1 MSRFNQRRHRK
12 TSPFLALEERILLA
26 AQPVVAISGQAEV
39 QLGESTSITLTF
51 DNQPDASP
59 GDRTGFAPY
68 IDLVLSQNG
77 ADGSGPGNLPPN
89 QNDGISFAGASFLGQ
104 AVHSTVIEFDAT
116 GEATHPLARDS
127 TGALRI
133 VRAADYGA
141 APGDQLVVLQLPFG
155 SFTPEQTPVSIAVN
169 LTTSPL
175 ADVGTPLPITAVGG
189 FAFGRDPLN
198 NPTTDPPILGTPA
211 QFAITPTLLQ
221 LSKSFSGA
229 DGETATGPNFPRS
242 YLLNLDVA
250 TGQTLTNL
258 VFRDQLAD
266 GLVITGAS
274 IVAGPA
280 GMIALDPATSDITVT
295 FGAPLVGIA
304 GTDVTVRVDFYVGEF
319 LAPGQPTTPVLDPAT
334 GAPRTIANELSATAD
349 WLPLDPRDPIT
360 PVIVD
365 PPGPENVFTARSLA
379 VQKTALVIGGG
390 APEPGDIVR
399 WTLSAQLSD
408 YFSAD
413 GLVMNDRL
421 SDGQLPMPASP
432 ILTVRE
438 GGRVI
443 YTGVFDAAN
452 VTIVRNADGTS
463 DLAFRIADELALRG
477 LDPSL
482 SGGRVGPPTGP
493 TTAAVTFDSQ
503 VQRFYADG
511 RPLLQGDSIGN
522 TVNGG
527 ATLPGTGTQ
536 IGDLGSAG
544 LVLDRGQQLEK
555 TVFKINGLDPAGP
568 VPAVT
573 SSDTVTFR
581 LRYLLPTGSTDN
593 FTLTDFLP
601 LPVLLSQGATGPIT
615 FLDIRNDGSD
625 PNTIPPVG
633 TAWFHPDD
641 TFDLANPIGY
651 AGTPTVI
658 VDAAANSVTFDFGD
672 FFMETPQ
679 PLQVDILFRL
689 RVEDQPFGDNLFL
702 TNLVTSRESN
712 TSGQVAT
719 DNAIA
724 QINVTQPLLNV
735 SKGVVGVATG
745 QTTFPTA
752 FDPTATG
759 PVVFTPPGT
768 AGTPFAGIVNSA
780 ALDANPIDS
789 NLANVDA
796 GDLVRFAI
804 VVENTGSGIRG
815 AHDIL
820 IQDILP
826 AGYVVPQGGLN
837 LSVTRGDGQVL
848 AFTLEGNGLFD
859 PAGGL
864 RITDPTDSDPDNLEG
879 ALTRFTTTSPAP
891 GVPPTAP
898 TGSNLAIIVF
908 DLRVADTTAANGLTL
923 TNVAGIEN
931 YAAQDGGRNFAPNL
945 LDEDR
950 FDDAVVTTGDLAIDK
965 ALIATSL
972 PQSTD
977 PFVFIGEEVT
987 FRVVATIREGTTQDL
1002 VLADLLPTTPGV
1014 LSLLDWRITNLG
1026 TNISFTGAPPPVGSP
1041 QTGAVTINLGDVTNL
1056 ADNFLDA
1063 RDTIVFEVR
1072 ARIDDLPQNNRGDV
1086 LTNTAT
1092 ATFTDG
1098 TGAIRDLSDTDSVT
1112 IAEPAPQLTKTA
1124 DRATADGGDVVTY
1137 TVEVRNPVTGGTAA
1151 PLFDLDIR
1159 DLLDDPDLA
1168 LVAGSVALAGSGAA
1182 NASIVLGNGTA
1193 DTAIRVTST
1202 QLDPGAEL
1210 RITYQVRISDTV
1222 QAGRVVPNTAT
1233 LQGDSAPGTV
1243 PSERIYQDLD
1253 TESVSI
1259 IAPQL
1264 AKTVLATSLPETGN
1278 GQGDPNRPDLAFGE
1292 EVTFRLDARFSEGT
1306 TANASIADLLPIGP
1320 APLELLSARIV
1331 AVGGSLSAPGALV
1344 GNTGVAGD
1352 RNGDGFNDNVA
1363 FALGTLVNRPDG
1375 IANAGDVITIEVVAR
1390 LRGDAG
1396 AAGGLVLTNQ
1406 GELDFTS
1413 QGEPRSVTAQ
1423 AAVETVLPWLAIDK
1437 SPDRATADGGDMIT
1451 YTVRL
1456 TNQSGAF
1463 AAPAFDLAVADLI
1476 TDPNLRLVA
1485 GSVTAAG
1492 VPATI
1497 VNGNDPGDTQIR
1509 ITLDALAVGQVLT
1522 ITYQA
1527 RVADLVPAGSRL
1539 DNTASYAGD
1548 TYPGVQPGEATL
1560 SGSDDARVLVG
1571 TPGLTKEVIATSLP
1585 ETGSGA
1591 FNPNRPDAAIGETVT
1606 YRVTLSVPEGSSIDL
1621 RLVDQLPAGAGVMEF
1636 LAYRIVPLPSTTNLD
1651 FVPGTETASA
1661 TDTNGDGRLDRIE
1674 LGFGTVINTPDNVS
1688 DADDLILVEV
1698 TGRVID
1704 ASANV
1709 AGRVLTNSAQTFLGT
1724 TAQDPV
1730 SASVDVVEP
1739 QLVIG
1744 KTSSLATGDAG
1755 DVTTFTLTIGQ
1766 SPGASGPAFNV
1777 RVADLLPVGLL
1788 LVPGSVVLAPGAGT
1802 VLSGNG
1808 ASDTGVSLLLNTIL
1822 PGEPALT
1829 VTFQARLA
1837 DTVEPQQELRNTAD
1851 LDYQSAP
1858 DFQRNYEGTAIAN
1871 LRAVLN
1877 PVVAKDVVTTSLPET
1892 GFEFNDPNAPDVAV
1906 GEIITY
1912 RILATIGEG
1921 TQTLVLNDALPGG
1934 GNLRVLTAV
1943 VDSIGANITGGLLAV
1958 GDAGSVAGNAVTF
1971 NFGTVVNE
1979 GDNVSDARDQVAV
1992 LVRARVADIPAN
2004 VANVALENT
2013 GSAVVGAPSDPTV
2026 RIERSDTARVE
2037 VVEPLLQIIKDA
2049 DLSAGDAGDIIT
2061 YRLTVSNLE
2070 AATGPAYDL
2079 QLADVLPAAMRL
2091 VAGSVTT
2098 DRGTV
2103 AQGNAPGDTAIRVDL
2118 TGIAL
2123 LPRDNPLTP
2132 GLDDTRV
2139 VVTYQARLE
2148 DTVEPGQALTND
2160 ARFSGVTSPPG
2171 SAGPDARPLAGGTSD
2186 TVRVTMPVQLDK
2198 AIVATSNPGTPGS
2211 SLAVGETV
2219 TYRLT
2224 ATLSEGTQTLVIRDL
2239 LPAGLEFVAG
2249 RVAAV
2254 GAGLPP
2260 GLLATQVTANGQ
2272 QVVADF
2278 GTVVNTGNNIA
2289 GDGTV
2294 AIEITARVA
2303 DVPGNQPGTVLTN
2316 TGSATVT
2323 SPTNPGAPGGTL
2335 TDTDGTTAEVVGPA
2349 LLLDK
2354 VAPPGFARPGE
2365 VLTYTL
2371 TLQHAPNS
2379 TSAAYDITI
2388 ADALTDANLVL
2399 VGGSVQSSAGTV
2411 VIGNGAAD
2419 RAISVTLDELALGQV
2434 VTVTFQATVAA
2445 GAPGGAT
2452 LENTAT
2458 TEFDSNPGPG
2468 GRPGTIADTAEVPLA
2483 PGFVKQLADTS
2494 LPETTGGDFAIGE
2507 VVTYRVTTTVPLG
2520 ALVGLTVSDLL
2531 PAGLT
2536 PLSATVIS
2544 VGSGITGA
2552 ALAPGAAGIIT
2563 GQAVRFAFG
2572 DVVNGSPP
2580 AIDAADRIVVEI
2592 TARVA
2597 DVAGNQ
2603 AGTPL
2608 TNDAELSYTIGG
2620 EPGTD
2625 GSSVPGSVVTPALD
2639 IGKTVDRLTGDAGDV
2654 FTYTV
2659 TITPGGTGP
2668 AYDVVVV
2675 DTLDGVLMPIG
2686 VSTSFGTASFNG
2698 QVIRLEIPVLLPTD
2712 APVVLTYQVRF
2723 ADTIQPGRIVG
2734 NVAGLD
2740 FSTAPGGPGG
2750 GGRPG
2755 EESANG
2761 PDLTAVFDLDLTKA
2775 IIATSIPET
2784 RAGFFDPA
2792 LPDLAIGEVV
2802 TYELVTTLSEGTQRV
2817 VLRDVIPEGLAFLP
2831 GTFTVSTGGSISAGA
2846 GGTLAP
2852 TPALAGR
2859 TASLDFGTLVNAG
2872 DNVSDAGDRITVRF
2886 QAIALDD
2893 PANDAGRLL
2902 RNDADVTA
2910 SAITAPSVPGGTL
2923 TDAAFAD
2930 AEIVTGMLALE
2941 KAVVPIA
2948 GDAGDVF
2955 TYTLTLDHLA
2965 GPASTAPA
2973 FLVMVVD
2980 SLPGTLI
2987 LDAGSITASL
2997 GNATAVGN
3005 TVQIEIPVLLPG
3017 DPPVTVTYQARL
3029 ADGIEPGQVVPNNA
3043 SVTYVSAPGAVSR
3056 PGFDDASASIN
3067 GVGAVTL
3074 TKAIVDTSLPGTGGN
3089 FFDPNRPDLA
3099 IGEVVTYRLVAT
3111 ISEGTARLVIA
3122 DLLPAG
3128 LVPETALVTLVGV
3141 GLPAGLAGIAGVING
3156 QAVTFDFGTIVN
3168 TGNNVPADNS
3178 ITVEV
3183 TARVAD
3189 VAGNQAG
3196 TLLVNGA
3203 VATLTSPTNPGAPG
3217 GTLTSGDSTGADV
3230 VTPVLVIDKAADRAF
3245 ATLGETITYT
3255 LVLTHAPGSTAP
3267 AYNVELSDPLTG
3279 GALRLVAG
3287 SVSTSVGTVTSGNG
3301 GADTAVRVS
3310 VAELDVGQ
3318 SVTVTFRA
3326 TATAVPPPDG
3336 NAPNI
3341 GTFNAASAP
3350 GGPPGFVRAF
3360 TGSDDAVVR
3369 ISSAF
3374 TGGGTAGLASE
3385 IEDFLARERAIL
3397 AQPLTITPIY
3407 SGTAQPGTAI
3417 TLAARDGSGEIVGL
3431 ETRLADTGGNWLVPL
3446 PAVGTTPVAPDNT
3459 GTLQASIPIMRDR
3472 DLGLNAGL
3480 PEVSRPDVPNA
3491 NAGGGLVVTPA
3502 QAAPLSASATQ
3513 GPDSTR
3519 IYFAGPLSPTTF
3531 GSGPAD
3537 ALSGARALGVSAVA
3551 PDVAGMSRPYGLALN
3566 KFALDFL
3573 AGSTVPSGRLN

>member
-1 MSRFNQRRHRK
+1 MSRFSQRRLSK
-12 TSPFLALEERILLA
+12 TSAFLPLEERILLA
-26 AQPVVAISGQAEV
+26 AQPVVAISGQAEA
-39 QLGESTSITLTF
+39 QLGESTSVTLTF

-68 IDLVLSQNG
+68 IDLVLPQNG
-77 ADGSGPGNLPPN
+77 ADGSGPGSLPPN

-104 AVHSTVIEFDAT
+104 TVHSTVVEFDAA

-266 GLVITGAS
+266 GLVITGVS
-274 IVAGPA
+274 IVAGPE
-280 GMIALDPATSDITVT
+280 GIVALDPATSDLTVT

-319 LAPGQPTTPVLDPAT
+319 LAPGQPTTRVLDPGT
-334 GAPRTIANELSATAD
+334 GAPRLIANELSATAD

-365 PPGPENVFTARSLA
+365 PPGPENVFTARPLA

-390 APEPGDIVR
+390 APEPGDTVR

-408 YFSAD
+408 YFTAD
-413 GLVMNDRL
+413 RLVMNDRL
-421 SDGQLPMPASP
+421 SDGQLPVPASP

-438 GGRVI
+438 GGQVI
-443 YTGVFDAAN
+443 YTGGFDAAN

-463 DLAFRIADELALRG
+463 DLAFRIADELVLRG
-477 LDPSL
+477 ISPVL

-493 TTAAVTFDSQ
+493 ATAEVTFDSQ
-503 VQRFYADG
+503 VQRFFADG

-522 TVNGG
+522 TVNVG
-527 ATLPGTGTQ
+527 ATPPGTDTQ

-555 TVFKINGLDPAGP
+555 TVFKINGLDPVGP

-573 SSDTVTFR
+573 SNDTVTFR

-601 LPVLLSQGATGPIT
+601 LPVLLSQGATGPIR

-651 AGTPTVI
+651 AGAPTVI

-672 FFMETPQ
+672 FYMETPQ

-702 TNLVTSRESN
+702 TNLVTSRESS
-712 TSGQVAT
+712 TPGQVVT

-724 QINVTQPLLNV
+724 QINVTQPLLNI

-759 PVVFTPPGT
+759 PVVFAPPGT

-879 ALTRFTTTSPAP
+879 ALTRFTTTSPGL

-908 DLRVADTTAANGLTL
+908 DLQVADTAAANGLTL

-945 LDEDR
+945 LDAER
-950 FDDAVVTTGDLAIDK
+950 FDAAAVTTGDLAIDK

-1002 VLADLLPTTPGV
+1002 VLVDLLPTMPGV

-1026 TNISFTGAPPPVGSP
+1026 TNISFTGAPPPVGTP

-1056 ADNFLDA
+1056 ADNLVDA

-1072 ARIDDLPQNNRGDV
+1072 ARIDDLPQNNGGDV
-1086 LTNTAT
+1086 LVNTAT
-1092 ATFTDG
+1092 ATFTDA
-1098 TGAIRDLSDTDSVT
+1098 TGATRHLSDTDSVT
-1112 IAEPAPQLTKTA
+1112 IAEPAPELTKTA

-1137 TVEVRNPVTGGTAA
+1137 TVVVRNPVTGGTAA

-1210 RITYQVRISDTV
+1210 RITYQARVGDTV

-1243 PSERIYQDLD
+1243 PGERNYQDLD
-1253 TESVSI
+1253 TENVSI

-1264 AKTVLATSLPETGN
+1264 AKTVIATSPPETGN
-1278 GQGDPNRPDLAFGE
+1278 SQGDPNRPDLAFGE
-1292 EVTFRLDARFSEGT
+1292 EVTFRLDARFGEGT
-1306 TANASIADLLPIGP
+1306 TANAMIADLLPIGP
-1320 APLELLSARIV
+1320 APLQLLSARIV
-1331 AVGGSLSAPGALV
+1331 SVGGSLSAPGAVV

-1363 FALGTLVNRPDG
+1363 FALGTLVNMPDG

-1396 AAGGLVLTNQ
+1396 ATGGLVLTNQ
-1406 GELDFTS
+1406 GELNFTS
-1413 QGEPRSVTAQ
+1413 QDQPRSVTAQ
-1423 AAVETVLPWLAIDK
+1423 AAVETVLPRLAIDK
-1437 SPDRATADGGDMIT
+1437 SPDRATADGGDVIT

-1497 VNGNDPGDTQIR
+1497 VDGNDPGDTQIR

-1527 RVADLVPAGSRL
+1527 RVADFAPAGARL

-1548 TYPGVQPGEATL
+1548 TYPGVQPGEAPL
-1560 SGSDDARVLVG
+1560 SGSDDARVLIG
-1571 TPGLTKEVIATSLP
+1571 TPELAKEVIATSLP

-1606 YRVTLSVPEGSSIDL
+1606 YRVTLTVREGSSIDL
-1621 RLVDQLPAGAGVMEF
+1621 RLVDQLPAGDGVMEF
-1636 LAYRIVPLPSTTNLD
+1636 LAYRIVPLPGTTNLD
-1651 FVPGTETASA
+1651 FVPGTETALA

-1688 DADDLILVEV
+1688 DGDDQILVEV

-1704 ASANV
+1704 APANT

-1724 TAQDPV
+1724 TALDQV
-1730 SASVDVVEP
+1730 SASVD
-1739 QLVIG
+1739 
-1744 KTSSLATGDAG
+1744 
-1755 DVTTFTLTIGQ
+1755 
-1766 SPGASGPAFNV
+1766 
-1777 RVADLLPVGLL
+1777 
-1788 LVPGSVVLAPGAGT
+1788 
-1802 VLSGNG
+1802 
-1808 ASDTGVSLLLNTIL
+1808 
-1822 PGEPALT
+1822 
-1829 VTFQARLA
+1829 
-1837 DTVEPQQELRNTAD
+1837 
-1851 LDYQSAP
+1851 
-1858 DFQRNYEGTAIAN
+1858 
-1871 LRAVLN
+1871 
-1877 PVVAKDVVTTSLPET
+1877 
-1892 GFEFNDPNAPDVAV
+1892 
-1906 GEIITY
+1906 
-1912 RILATIGEG
+1912 
-1921 TQTLVLNDALPGG
+1921 
-1934 GNLRVLTAV
+1934 
-1943 VDSIGANITGGLLAV
+1943 
-1958 GDAGSVAGNAVTF
+1958 
-1971 NFGTVVNE
+1971 
-1979 GDNVSDARDQVAV
+1979 
-1992 LVRARVADIPAN
+1992 
-2004 VANVALENT
+2004 
-2013 GSAVVGAPSDPTV
+2013 
-2026 RIERSDTARVE
+2026 

-2049 DLSAGDAGDIIT
+2049 DLSAGDAGDTIT
-2061 YRLTVSNLE
+2061 YRLTVSNLA

-2079 QLADVLPAAMRL
+2079 QLTDLLPAGMRL

-2148 DTVEPGQALTND
+2148 DTVEPGQALTNE
-2160 ARFSGVTSPPG
+2160 ARFSGVTAPPG
-2171 SAGPDARPLAGGTSD
+2171 LAGPDARPLAGTTSD

-2198 AIVATSNPGTPGS
+2198 AIVATSNPGTAGS

-2272 QVVADF
+2272 QVVANF

-2289 GDGTV
+2289 SDGTV

-2316 TGSATVT
+2316 AGSATVT

-2335 TDTDGTTAEVVGPA
+2335 TDTAGTTAEIVGPA
-2349 LLLDK
+2349 LVLDK
-2354 VAPPGFARPGE
+2354 VAPTGFARPGE
-2365 VLTYTL
+2365 VITYTL
-2371 TLQHAPNS
+2371 TLRHAPNS
-2379 TSAAYDITI
+2379 TSAAYDLTI

-2399 VGGSVQSSAGTV
+2399 VGGSVQASAGTV

-2434 VTVTFQATVAA
+2434 VTVTFRATVAA

-2452 LENTAT
+2452 LQNTAT
-2458 TEFDSNPGPG
+2458 TDFDSNPGPG
-2468 GRPGTIADTAEVPLA
+2468 GRPGTIGDTAEVPLA
-2483 PGFVKQLADTS
+2483 PGFVKQLAGTS
-2494 LPETTGGDFAIGE
+2494 LPQTTGGDFAIGE

-2531 PAGLT
+2531 PEGLT
-2536 PLSATVIS
+2536 PQSATVIS

-2552 ALAPGAAGIIT
+2552 ALAPGAAGIIS
-2563 GQAVRFAFG
+2563 GQSIRFAFG

-2608 TNDAELSYTIGG
+2608 TNDAQLSYTIGG

-2625 GSSVPGSVVTPALD
+2625 GSSVSGSVVTPALD

-2675 DTLDGVLMPIG
+2675 DTLDGVLLPIG

-2698 QVIRLEIPVLLPTD
+2698 QVIRLEIPVLLPTH

-2723 ADTIQPGRIVG
+2723 ADTVEPGRVVG

-2792 LPDLAIGEVV
+2792 LPDIAIGEVV

-2817 VLRDVIPEGLAFLP
+2817 VLRDVIPEGLAFVP

-2859 TASLDFGTLVNAG
+2859 TASLDFGRLVNAG

-2893 PANDAGRLL
+2893 PANNAGRLL

-2930 AEIVTGMLALE
+2930 AEIVTAMLALE

-2973 FLVMVVD
+2973 FLVLVVD

-2987 LDAGSITASL
+2987 LDAGSITTSL
-2997 GNATAVGN
+2997 GHATAVGN

-3029 ADGIEPGQVVPNNA
+3029 ADGIEPGQVVPNTA

-3074 TKAIVDTSLPGTGGN
+3074 TKAIVATSLPGTGAN

-3168 TGNNVPADNS
+3168 TGNNLPADNS

-3287 SVSTSVGTVTSGNG
+3287 SVSTSLGTVTSGNG

-3341 GTFNAASAP
+3341 GTFKAASAP

-3385 IEDFLARERAIL
+3385 IDDFLARERAIL

-3417 TLAARDGSGEIVGL
+3417 TLAARDGSGEIVGQ

-3446 PAVGTTPVAPDNT
+3446 PAVGTTRVAPDNT

-3502 QAAPLSASATQ
+3502 QTAPLSASATQ

-3519 IYFAGPLSPTTF
+3519 IYFAGPLGPTTF
-3531 GSGPAD
+3531 GNGPAD

-3551 PDVAGMSRPYGLALN
+3551 PDIAGMSRPYGLALN